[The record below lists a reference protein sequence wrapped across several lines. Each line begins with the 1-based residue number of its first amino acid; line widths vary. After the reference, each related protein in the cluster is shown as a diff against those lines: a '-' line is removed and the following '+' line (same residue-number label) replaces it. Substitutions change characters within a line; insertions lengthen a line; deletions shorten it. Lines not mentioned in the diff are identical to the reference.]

1 MIADLMRHVKRVYY
15 YYRRYLAG
23 NENGFG
29 VFVGAVCY
37 TVYEE
42 CLIPKKGDI
51 QSLREELGLRLN
63 LIKIPFFCQ
72 QVVRNK
78 AGKIGICFY
87 AISFLC
93 HALNSLV

>member
-1 MIADLMRHVKRVYY
+1 MKTVLVFLLGLCVI
-15 YYRRYLAG
+15 RYTMNAL
-23 NENGFG
+23 
-29 VFVGAVCY
+29 Y
-37 TVYEE
+37 Q
-42 CLIPKKGDI
+42 KKGDV

-87 AISFLC
+87 AISFL
-93 HALNSLV
+93 